1 MAQGNIHI
9 GLTAEDLRARLHI
22 LTALLIVFGLTALYS
37 ISDNPLSIESSFMRQ
52 FIFMIL
58 SFIVYLILRRVSLK
72 AFHDNSTMIFLF
84 TIGLCLV
91 PFFLPRV
98 EYTYRW
104 IDLGFMTI
112 QPSEYL
118 KIGVIIAIAK
128 YLSNHQLEMKTKS
141 IVVIPGLLTLFGA
154 AIVLRQPD
162 LGTAAIVCAPLI
174 PMLLWA
180 GVNGFV
186 LFLIIAPIIT
196 IIAASNSIAFSIW
209 AVIMLLCF
217 LLARP
222 GVVPGSILYF
232 SNIFAGLLTPFAWNI
247 LTEYQKQRVLTF
259 LNPDLDPMG
268 SAYHIIQSVT
278 AIGSGGFFG
287 KGFEQGSQTQLK
299 FLPVQ
304 ESDFIL
310 SVIAEEFGFLGIM
323 IVMAVFFLFIKT
335 LLDIAFKCSDYF
347 SSIVI
352 IGLASIFLSHLFV
365 NSAMTVGLIP
375 VKGLPLP
382 FVSAGG
388 SFLLSCFIML
398 ALITNLS
405 ENS

>member
-1 MAQGNIHI
+1 MNQSNVYI
-9 GLTAEDLRARLHI
+9 GLTSEDLRLRLHI
-22 LTALLIVFGLTALYS
+22 LTVFLIIFGLTALYS

-52 FIFMIL
+52 SIFMIF
-58 SFIVYLILRRVSLK
+58 SFIIYLLVRRIHLK
-72 AFHDNSTMIFLF
+72 VIHDNSTIIFLF
-84 TIGLCLV
+84 TIGLCFI
-91 PFFLPRV
+91 PFFLPKV

-118 KIGVIIAIAK
+118 KIGVIIVIAK
-128 YLSNHQLEMKTKS
+128 YLSNHQLEMKTTS
-141 IVVIPGLLTLFGA
+141 IILIPGLLTLFTS
-154 AIVLRQPD
+154 IVVLQQPD
-162 LGTAAIVCAPLI
+162 LGTAVIVCAPLI

-180 GVNGFV
+180 GVNAFV
-186 LFLIIAPIIT
+186 LFLVIAPIIT
-196 IIAASNSIAFSIW
+196 IVAASNSILFSVW
-209 AVIMLLCF
+209 AVIMFLCF
-217 LLARP
+217 LVARP
-222 GVVPGSILYF
+222 GVISGFILYF
-232 SNIFAGLLTPFAWNI
+232 ANIFAGLLTPFAWNI
-247 LTEYQKQRVLTF
+247 LTDYQKQRVLTF

-287 KGFEQGSQTQLK
+287 KGFQQGSQTQLK

-310 SVIAEEFGFLGIM
+310 SVIAEEFGFLGIVV
-323 IVMAVFFLFIKT
+323 VMAVFFLFIKT
-335 LLDIAFKCSDYF
+335 LLDIAFRCSDYF

-352 IGLASIFLSHLFV
+352 IGLTSIFLSHLFV
-365 NSAMTVGLIP
+365 NAAMTVGLIP

-398 ALITNLS
+398 GLITNLS